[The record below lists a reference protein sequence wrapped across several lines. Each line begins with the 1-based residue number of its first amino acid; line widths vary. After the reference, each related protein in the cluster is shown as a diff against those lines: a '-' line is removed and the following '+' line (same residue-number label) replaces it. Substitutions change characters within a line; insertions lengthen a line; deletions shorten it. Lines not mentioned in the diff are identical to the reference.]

1 MKFTLPEI
9 PDGREQSSRDT
20 SHYDALLSKLGKK
33 LQASADATAK
43 TDTAQSG
50 TDKPAS
56 SVADEPQG
64 RQPFARAYNGY
75 EVDIAQAREAG
86 EGMPEPVK
94 GLATRLATLISW
106 LMVPL
111 LMPVV
116 SCILMLGVS
125 VYRQLPGDR
134 RLAII
139 MVVAGLNTL
148 LPMILIAVLRA
159 LGVVRDIGLNSRR
172 ERLAPYIITILG
184 LGCTVVFLRMQG
196 APEWMWGTF
205 LGAAVATAICCLVN
219 FWWKISAHATGA
231 AGVIAAL
238 VAMGVWGQAPHI
250 AWWLFGACLLTGLM
264 GSARVFLRRHTDL
277 QVLAGYVVGFCSVY
291 FTILILCH

>member
-1 MKFTLPEI
+1 MKFSLPDI
-9 PDGREQSSRDT
+9 PESDEQPRQDT
-20 SHYDALLSKLGKK
+20 SHYDALLSKLGKTPRTTK
-33 LQASADATAK
+33 ASAPEAEGLPPAGTEA
-43 TDTAQSG
+43 ASG
-50 TDKPAS
+50 SEAHGH
-56 SVADEPQG
+56 EP
-64 RQPFARAYNGY
+64 FSKAYSGY
-75 EVDIAQAREAG
+75 EVDLAMAREAS
-86 EGMPEPVK
+86 EAMPEPVK

-116 SCILMLGVS
+116 SCILMLSVS
-125 VYRQLPGDR
+125 VYRQLPADS

-148 LPMILIAVLRA
+148 LPMILVGVLKA
-159 LGVVRDIGLNSRR
+159 LGIVRDIGLNSRR

-184 LGCTVVFLRMQG
+184 LGCTVVFLRLQG

-205 LGAAVATAICCLVN
+205 LGAAVATAICCIVN

-238 VAMGVWGQAPHI
+238 VAMGVWGQAPHV

-277 QVLAGYVVGFCSVY
+277 QVLAGYVVGFCCVY